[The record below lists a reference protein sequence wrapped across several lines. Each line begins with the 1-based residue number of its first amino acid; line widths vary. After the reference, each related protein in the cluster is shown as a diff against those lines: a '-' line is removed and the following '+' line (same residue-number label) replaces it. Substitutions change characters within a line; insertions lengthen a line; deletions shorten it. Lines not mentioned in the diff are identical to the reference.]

1 MATEY
6 VGVMP
11 QEQSAAP
18 AWFDLTSDQRA
29 LLAPLRDYLAS
40 AVAPGAVARDAS
52 GEFPHEI
59 VAQLALMGLFGLQV
73 PERYGGAE
81 LDSTTTALLIEEVA
95 AVDGSLALTVAS
107 HNSLCVGHL
116 LVAANE
122 EQRQRWL
129 PPLASGEQLG
139 AWALTEPAAG
149 SDAASLTT
157 RATPTSG
164 GFVLDGSK
172 QFITQGTV
180 GGTYVVMAR
189 TSEPAAGGP
198 RSHGISAFVMSGATP
213 GLVRGLPEK
222 KLGLHS
228 SDTTP
233 LSFEGARVEVDALL
247 GEVGEAFADVTKV
260 LSGGRIGIGAMAIG
274 LGRAAL
280 ERAATYAQER
290 RQFGQSLSR
299 HQAVAF
305 KLAEM
310 ATELEA
316 ARLLVRKAA
325 ALRDAGRDYTMAAAM
340 AKLKGSV
347 AGVAACDAAI
357 QILGGYGYLRDF
369 EVERFWRD
377 ARLTRIGEG
386 TDEIQH
392 LIIAR
397 EYLRQLA

>member
-1 MATEY
+1 MTY
-6 VGVMP
+6 VGHMAGS
-11 QEQSAAP
+11 QATP
-18 AWFDLTSDQRA
+18 AWFDLTDDQRA
-29 LLAPLRDYLAS
+29 VLGPLRDYLRAE
-40 AVAPGAVARDAS
+40 VAPGAIARDES
-52 GEFPHEI
+52 GEFPGRI
-59 VAQLALMGLFGLQV
+59 VRELGAMGIFGLQV
-73 PERYGGAE
+73 PEEHGGAG
-81 LDSTTTALLIEEVA
+81 LDTMTAALVVEEVA

-122 EQRQRWL
+122 AQRREWL
-129 PPLASGEQLG
+129 PQLATAEKLG
-139 AWALTEPAAG
+139 AWALTEPGAG

-157 RATPTSG
+157 RAVRSEG
-164 GFVLDGSK
+164 GYEITGAK

-180 GGTYVVMAR
+180 AGTYVVVAR
-189 TSEPAAGGP
+189 TADPAPGAA
-198 RSHGISAFVMSGATP
+198 RSDGISAFVVDGAAP
-213 GLVRGLPEK
+213 GLVRGKPEK
-222 KLGLHS
+222 KLGLRS

-233 LSFEGARVEVDALL
+233 LQLDGVRVGHEALL
-247 GEVGEAFADVTKV
+247 GEEGTAFADVSRV
-260 LSGGRIGIGAMAIG
+260 LSGGRIGIGAMGIG

-280 ERAATYAQER
+280 ERAARYAQER
-290 RQFGQSLSR
+290 RQFGQPLAR

-325 ALRDAGRDYTMAAAM
+325 ALRDSGRDYTMAAAM

-347 AGVAACDAAI
+347 AGVSACDAAI
-357 QILGGYGYLRDF
+357 QVLGGYGYLRDF